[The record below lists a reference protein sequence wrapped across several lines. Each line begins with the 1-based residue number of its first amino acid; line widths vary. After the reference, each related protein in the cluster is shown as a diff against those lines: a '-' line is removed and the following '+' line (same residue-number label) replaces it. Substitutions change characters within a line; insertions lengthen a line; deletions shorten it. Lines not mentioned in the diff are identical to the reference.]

1 MNSNSFLEGATD
13 IVDTDRS
20 VLKISLVVLA
30 AVLTAGLTGFFF
42 ESGRLIC
49 AAVLA
54 VLFLVIFILQNL
66 FIKGFDKLFLAA
78 LLEGSALALPF
89 YNNLSGYTVLA
100 ATLAIALL
108 FKASFDSRKELE
120 ATIKVRFFKVS
131 RLSLNS
137 AMPAL
142 VLFLLVMFTMKGGLF
157 TEEGVNLLLRPFT
170 PIAQRYAP
178 GFSSSMPTSELLNN
192 IIISNLSEADVKD
205 LNKLPLWAQNQ
216 LIAKSVDGLKERV
229 ENFIGSGID
238 LQKPV
243 SVNVY
248 NALHSGYGG
257 LNSTSRTI
265 LIVVVLLLLFSLIRS
280 LIPFIHAPIA
290 LLAFVLYEVL
300 LTANFFIVQLESR
313 SREVIILK

>member
-1 MNSNSFLEGATD
+1 MKSNSLLESATD
-13 IVDTDRS
+13 VVDVDRS

-30 AVLTAGLTGFFF
+30 AVLAAGFTSFFF
-42 ESGRLIC
+42 ERGQLIY
-49 AAVLA
+49 AAILT
-54 VLFLVIFILQNL
+54 VLFLIIFILQNL

-78 LLEGSALALPF
+78 LLEVGALAMPF
-89 YNNLSGYTVLA
+89 YDNFSSYFIIAAALA
-100 ATLAIALL
+100 VALL

-137 AMPAL
+137 AAPAL
-142 VLFLLVMFTMKGGLF
+142 VLFLLVMFVTKGGLF
-157 TEEGVNLLLRPFT
+157 TEESVNLLLRPLV
-170 PIAQRYAP
+170 PVVKKYAP
-178 GFSSSMPTSELLNN
+178 DFSSSMPTVELLNSV
-192 IIISNLSEADVKD
+192 IVSNLSETEIKD
-205 LNKLPLWAQNQ
+205 LNKLPLQAQNQ

-229 ENFIGSGID
+229 ESFIGSGID

-248 NALHSGYGG
+248 NALCSGYGS

-265 LIVVVLLLLFSLIRS
+265 LIVVVLLLLLSLIRS
-280 LIPFIHAPIA
+280 LTPFIHAPIA
-290 LLAFVLYEVL
+290 LLAFILYEAL
-300 LTANFFIVQLESR
+300 LAANFFVVQLESR